1 METLTENQIL
11 SPDKIDISLQ
21 PPLLNEVDTSQ
32 IFNINI
38 GILGHVDSGKTTLS
52 KKISTIASTASFD
65 KNPQSKERGITLD
78 LGFSAL
84 YIKTPSILKEYF
96 PSNQKLIQSEY
107 IQITLVDCPG
117 HASLIKTVV
126 AGSSI
131 IDTMILV
138 IDSMKGIQTQT
149 VECILLSEILCDKIC
164 IALNKIDLLKKE
176 SDLDIKVNKLRTVFK
191 NTKFG
196 EDIPI
201 VPISALTNSNNNDNN
216 DDIKTLL
223 RNVLCCIDFQ
233 SNLTTNNKE
242 HFLAFV
248 DHCFSIKNKGTII
261 TSTII
266 KGNIKPK
273 DEVYFP
279 ELSEKKQ
286 VKEMQM
292 FKKPVQYATKGDRV
306 GMLIKDLDSSKIERS
321 IITSPNSGMVT
332 YCQGGL
338 FLVKK
343 IRLFKTEL
351 LSHSKLYLMIGN
363 QGVNAKCLF
372 FEANDN
378 NLITNSDSKSFSSS
392 ELKKVN
398 INLNTFY
405 SKEYPYIE
413 QISNEFCF
421 AFIKF
426 DNKILVPNDML
437 FIGSKIDIDIS
448 QKTNRLAFYGKILD
462 PNVNQVESKLK
473 LFRMKSKE
481 GSILRIK
488 DDEVIVRGLFK
499 KDNTSINNYIGK
511 KVYIKQDK
519 TIQGDIMSTFGQS
532 GKLKIKFN
540 KDLTQVEMKTE
551 EGETIKGYKNL
562 IVVLEYKKYL
572 KLSESEIKEKK

>member
-1 METLTENQIL
+1 METLTEKPIL
-11 SPDKIDISLQ
+11 SPDKIEISLQ
-21 PPLLNEVDTSQ
+21 TLPLNEVDTSQ

-52 KKISTIASTASFD
+52 KKISTVASTASFD

-84 YIKTPSILKEYF
+84 YIKTPPILKELF
-96 PSNQKLIQSEY
+96 PSNQKLLQSEY

-138 IDSMKGIQTQT
+138 IDSMKGIQIQT

-164 IALNKIDLLKKE
+164 IALNKIDLLTKE
-176 SDLDIKVNKLRTVFK
+176 TDLELKVNKLKTVFK

-201 VPISALTNSNNNDNN
+201 VPISALTDSNNNNE
-216 DDIKTLL
+216 DIKTLL

-233 SNLTTNNKE
+233 RDVTNNNNKE

-321 IITSPNSGMVT
+321 IITSPNSGMVS

-372 FEANDN
+372 FEGDNSIIANND
-378 NLITNSDSKSFSSS
+378 LQSFSSS

-413 QISNEFCF
+413 QLSNEFCF

-426 DNKILVPNDML
+426 DNKIIVPNDML

-462 PNVNQVESKLK
+462 SNINQVETKLK
-473 LFRMKSKE
+473 LFKMKNKE

-499 KDNTSINNYIGK
+499 KDNSSINNYIGK

-540 KDLTQVEMKTE
+540 KDLNQVEMKTE
-551 EGETIKGYKNL
+551 EGETLKGYKQMGPGIRL
-562 IVVLEYKKYL
+562 
-572 KLSESEIKEKK
+572 